1 MEGWEEGLGPINPV
15 IREGY
20 LYGRGGADDGYS
32 VFSVML
38 AIKNLQE

>member
-1 MEGWEEGLGPINPV
+1 MDGWGDGLSPIDAV
-15 IREGY
+15 VRDGF

-38 AIKNLQE
+38 AIKNAQ